1 MPRAKRG
8 FKARRRRN
16 KVLKLA
22 KGFRGARSKLFRSAT
37 EAVDRALNY
46 AFRDRKV
53 RKRDFRALWIV
64 RINAAARENG
74 LSYSRLIF
82 GIKQAG
88 IGLDRKILAQ
98 LAVTDPAGKEL
109 KLASL
114 KGQPVL
120 VNLWA
125 TWCAPCV
132 AELPALDKLAAAEQG
147 KLKVLT
153 VNQDS
158 GQPEKAGQFLK
169 ERGVTRLEPWLDREN
184 TLSTALGGDGV
195 LPTTVLY
202 DAGGQEVARVVGG
215 FDWES
220 PEAKALVDEVVQ
232 PNA

>member
-22 KGFRGARSKLFRSAT
+22 KGYRGARSKLFRSAT

-53 RKRDFRALWIV
+53 RKRDFRALWIA

-98 LAVTDPAGKEL
+98 LAVTDPSGFSA
-109 KLASL
+109 
-114 KGQPVL
+114 V
-120 VNLWA
+120 
-125 TWCAPCV
+125 
-132 AELPALDKLAAAEQG
+132 
-147 KLKVLT
+147 
-153 VNQDS
+153 VNQA
-158 GQPEKAGQFLK
+158 K
-169 ERGVTRLEPWLDREN
+169 TRL
-184 TLSTALGGDGV
+184 
-195 LPTTVLY
+195 
-202 DAGGQEVARVVGG
+202 Q
-215 FDWES
+215 
-220 PEAKALVDEVVQ
+220 
-232 PNA
+232 